1 MFYKKVFFGW
11 TTLSGLRRDKPL
23 STFTQVDTGL
33 WNQTFKPEKNLNI
46 TYYFFLRMIY
56 AILAQKQEDC
66 LKRTDREFKA
76 LNTGSV

>member
-1 MFYKKVFFGW
+1 
-11 TTLSGLRRDKPL
+11 
-23 STFTQVDTGL
+23 
-33 WNQTFKPEKNLNI
+33 
-46 TYYFFLRMIY
+46 MIY